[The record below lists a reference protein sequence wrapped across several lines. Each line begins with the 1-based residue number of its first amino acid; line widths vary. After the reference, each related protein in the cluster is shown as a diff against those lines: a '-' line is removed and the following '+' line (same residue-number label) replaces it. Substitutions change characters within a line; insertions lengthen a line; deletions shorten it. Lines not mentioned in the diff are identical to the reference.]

1 MSGRIQPASPGEP
14 VSPDLVQL
22 QRVVGWR
29 TRFERNVSIAGLVK
43 SIADGAAR
51 TQRRLGAM
59 VELWET
65 SVPAP
70 LAALTR
76 IDGLRGGTLQV
87 VATSSAVA
95 FEIDRLL
102 RAGLERTI
110 RIASNGSVVR
120 VKVKVGELESG
131 K

>member
-1 MSGRIQPASPGEP
+1 M
-14 VSPDLVQL
+14 
-22 QRVVGWR
+22 VGWR

-51 TQRRLGAM
+51 TQRRLGTM

-76 IDGLRGGTLQV
+76 IDGLRGGTLLV